1 MGLVKVFAVRNLD
14 NLTVKQNA
22 DEKGE
27 KVESEREGEGRGGRQ
42 RGKAWCKGCSTFRSL
57 REIMQIYGWQLA
69 GRESQAKPRQ

>member
-27 KVESEREGEGRGGRQ
+27 KARGKGRGGRQ
-42 RGKAWCKGCSTFRSL
+42 RGKACCKGCSTFRSL

>member
-27 KVESEREGEGRGGRQ
+27 KVERKREGRETERE
-42 RGKAWCKGCSTFRSL
+42 S
-57 REIMQIYGWQLA
+57 MV
-69 GRESQAKPRQ
+69 

>member
-27 KVESEREGEGRGGRQ
+27 KVASERERGEGDRE
-42 RGKAWCKGCSTFRSL
+42 GKHGVKDVVPFARYV
-57 REIMQIYGWQLA
+57 R
-69 GRESQAKPRQ
+69 

>member
-27 KVESEREGEGRGGRQ
+27 KVESEREG
-42 RGKAWCKGCSTFRSL
+42 
-57 REIMQIYGWQLA
+57 RETE
-69 GRESQAKPRQ
+69 RESMV